1 MTYAFLANCQR
12 LKVHSVRA
20 WRACLYHGPFKW
32 RAVLLLIFLGFAKVC
47 TQVLDIGFL
56 FYPNIFSFQKL
67 KIFVSQNASIMI
79 NDTSIIICVSV
90 VRALLA

>member
-1 MTYAFLANCQR
+1 M
-12 LKVHSVRA
+12 
-20 WRACLYHGPFKW
+20 
-32 RAVLLLIFLGFAKVC
+32 LLIFLGFAKVC

-79 NDTSIIICVSV
+79 NDTSIIICECSASV
-90 VRALLA
+90 TSLVILRPIYLSISINQCEKCYR